1 LRRDRE
7 EKDRLISDV
16 EEPPYPYPM
25 SENLLYHGD
34 NLDMPA
40 VGQQRATFK
49 QAPKAKADSPEQLA
63 LND

>member
-1 LRRDRE
+1 
-7 EKDRLISDV
+7 
-16 EEPPYPYPM
+16 M

-49 QAPKAKADSPEQLA
+49 KAPRANSDGPEQMT